1 MKAQLFIGNRNYSSW
16 SLRAWLCLKWAEVD
30 FDETLIDLDQPGYG
44 ERRIAQVL
52 AVSPSGMVPVLRIGS
67 ETIWDTIAIAEWAA
81 EAAPELLLP
90 ADRLTRAAM
99 RAAVGEMH
107 AGFAALRSELPMN
120 IRRRCRADGLPGN
133 ARGDVQRIDRLW
145 ASLRERHGAEGG
157 FLFGKRSIADA
168 FYLPVAT
175 RFRTY
180 AVHLSAPAQ
189 SYADELLRDADFQA
203 WERAALAED
212 PKPFSRA
219 RIDSLYAATEPGRA
233 SHAG

>member
-1 MKAQLFIGNRNYSSW
+1 MKAQLWIGNRNYSSW
-16 SLRAWLCLKWAEVD
+16 SLRAWLCLKWAGVD
-30 FDETLIDLDQPGYG
+30 FSETRIDLDQPGYG

-52 AVSPSGMVPVLRIGS
+52 AVSPSGMVPVLKLGS
-67 ETIWDTIAIAEWAA
+67 ETIWDTMAIAEWAA
-81 EAAPELLLP
+81 ETAPELLPSEHL
-90 ADRLTRAAM
+90 ARAAM
-99 RAAVGEMH
+99 RAAAGEMH

-120 IRRRCRADGLPGN
+120 IRRRCKAEGLSGSARAD
-133 ARGDVQRIDRLW
+133 VERIDRLW
-145 ASLRERHGAEGG
+145 ATLRERYAAAGA

-180 AVHLSAPAQ
+180 GVALSAPAQ
-189 SYADELLRDADFQA
+189 AYADALLRDADFLV

-219 RIDSLYAATEPGRA
+219 RIDSLYTVAEPGR
-233 SHAG
+233 SSRVG